1 MKRPNEYS
9 DDEIYEM
16 LKPKL
21 EKAGLN
27 SPTFVDYLT
36 GKQYSIHQKTND
48 GYRPL
53 EFGEKTKQ
61 AIALAYKSGY
71 LRAQK
76 GRSFIIGEKKPTTK
90 VRFIDNNA
98 HKSTPEFYPP
108 VGTIG
113 ILLQE
118 NDNLF
123 VDWGK
128 NSGVEKSCG
137 EYEYTWYCEKS
148 QVEVIE

>member
-1 MKRPNEYS
+1 MKQPNEYS

-21 EKAGLN
+21 KKAGLN
-27 SPTFVDYLT
+27 IEGISE
-36 GKQYSIHQKTND
+36 
-48 GYRPL
+48 L
-53 EFGEKTKQ
+53 EPFHIDRI
-61 AIALAYKSGY
+61 IALAYRSGY
-71 LRAQK
+71 IRAQK

-98 HKSTPEFYPP
+98 HKNTPAEFYPP

-128 NSGVEKSCG
+128 NSGVEKGCG